1 MLAVYHKL
9 FNSIL
14 NLGTMPQTWCG
25 GLITPIYKSGGRSD
39 PANYRGI
46 CVSSCLGKLF
56 CSILNQR
63 LLEHVNSHNILYNS
77 QIGFL
82 PKNRTADHVLA
93 PLRTLVDKYVHYYN
107 EKIYAYFVDFKKAFD
122 SVWHDGLLFKLL
134 QINVEGC
141 LYNLIKSLYSNSS
154 CSIKIGNSQTRSFQY
169 ARGVRQGC
177 ILSPLL
183 FNLFINNMSYSFEST
198 LSDPFVSPNGT
209 KLNSLFY
216 ADDLVILS
224 RFKTG
229 LQTCLNRLSSYCNSW
244 VLSINPKKTKVMI
257 FQKRAKKCT
266 ESSFHIDNEIIEIV
280 QNYTYLGTLISSTGN
295 FSMALDK
302 LKEKAL
308 HALFSLRNTHVS
320 PLMSNTAALIR
331 TVICS

>member
-1 MLAVYHKL
+1 
-9 FNSIL
+9 
-14 NLGTMPQTWCG
+14 MPQTWCG

-46 CVSSCLGKLF
+46 CVLSCLGKLF

-63 LLEHVNSHNILYNS
+63 LLEHVNSHNILHNS
-77 QIGFL
+77 QIRFL
-82 PKNRTADHVLA
+82 PKNRTADHVLV
-93 PLRTLVDKYVHYYN
+93 LRTLVDKYVHYYN
-107 EKIYAYFVDFKKAFD
+107 EKIYACFVDFKKAFD

-141 LYNLIKSLYSNSS
+141 FYNLVKSLYSNSS

-216 ADDLVILS
+216 ADDLVILP

-244 VLSINPKKTKVMI
+244 VL
-257 FQKRAKKCT
+257 
-266 ESSFHIDNEIIEIV
+266 
-280 QNYTYLGTLISSTGN
+280 
-295 FSMALDK
+295 
-302 LKEKAL
+302 KE
-308 HALFSLRNTHVS
+308 LRHG
-320 PLMSNTAALIR
+320 
-331 TVICS
+331 